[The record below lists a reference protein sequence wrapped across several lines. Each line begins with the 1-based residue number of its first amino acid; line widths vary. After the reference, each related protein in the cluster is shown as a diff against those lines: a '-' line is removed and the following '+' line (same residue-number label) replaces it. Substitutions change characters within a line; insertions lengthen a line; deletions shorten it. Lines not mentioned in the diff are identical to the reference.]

1 MAGNNQNINWAGIA
15 LRIFFATILVMATY
29 NPTPWSYY
37 DWVIH
42 SFEQFDVLVVVA
54 GVVLLIGWSIY
65 IRATMRALGAF
76 GLFLAFAFFGALL
89 WLIIDYGIISIEN
102 VDAVTWGVLVIMSF
116 VLGVGMSWS
125 FIRRRISGQVTVED
139 GEDD

>member
-1 MAGNNQNINWAGIA
+1 MAGNNQDIDWAGVA
-15 LRIFFATILVMATY
+15 LRIFFATLLVMATY

-37 DWVIH
+37 DWVKH

-65 IRATMRALGAF
+65 IRATMRALGFF

-102 VDAVTWGVLVIMSF
+102 VNAVTWVVLIIMSF
-116 VLGVGMSWS
+116 VLGIGMSWS
-125 FIRRRISGQVTVED
+125 FIRHRMSGQVTVED
-139 GEDD
+139 GEDG